1 MIHIEAVLEED
12 GTLISCK
19 AEGHAGAGKTGSD
32 IVCASVSVLMNT
44 AYAVL
49 SGREGI
55 TVSGMDETAPEKK
68 PKTGFMRLEVKYKAE
83 GKQFLFAVGMFL
95 INGLSSVA
103 AEYPNNCR
111 ITIKNAC
118 F

>member
-1 MIHIEAVLEED
+1 MINIEAVLEED

-19 AEGHAGAGKTGSD
+19 TEGHAGAGKAGAD

-49 SGREGI
+49 SGRKGI
-55 TVSGMDETAPEKK
+55 TISGGAPE
-68 PKTGFMRLEVKYKAE
+68 TGRMRLEAEYEAE
-83 GKQFLFAVGMFL
+83 GKDFLFAAGVFL

-103 AEYPNNCR
+103 QEYPKNCKLNITTRR
-111 ITIKNAC
+111 I
-118 F
+118 